1 MVMAKV
7 AGRRVGTR
15 SRGAFTL
22 IELLVVIAII
32 ALLISLLLPALGK
45 ARKVAQL
52 LISQTNIR
60 TSNNGNNM
68 YQSDHKGYTCILPTW
83 DHPNRRSRTRPVNN
97 SQLAI
102 NQMTGWA
109 TWLYAGGNSDGFW
122 QVRRQFQKYDVYAQD
137 RVLNQYIYPE
147 INFYAPENDGVMA
160 PDDPNRKTV
169 LLKAFKDPSDVIGHQ
184 ENWPRE
190 NTSGRSCFESCGI
203 SYQWQAKWYEQIDEG
218 TNLTFPQAVIFGLKR
233 LQLSDSFSPSRFVWV
248 WDEYAD
254 IVIYDRSPDAR
265 IKNGFGDINK
275 SGMGYLDGHV
285 AYNSVIPGRQTE
297 SYKNDKYTVVFD
309 DLAVPGQNP

>member
-83 DHPNRRSRTRPVNN
+83 THGGGRSRTRPVN
-97 SQLAI
+97 QTQAAI
-102 NQMTGWA
+102 NQMSGWA
-109 TWLYAGGNSDGFW
+109 TWLYAGGNSDGYW
-122 QVRRQFQKYDVYAQD
+122 AANRWRTYDVYAKD

-147 INFYAPENDGVMA
+147 IDFYAPDGDGLMA
-160 PDDPNRKTV
+160 ANDPNRQNLK
-169 LLKAFKDPSDVIGHQ
+169 LKAFKDPSDVIGHQ
-184 ENWPRE
+184 ESWPNE
-190 NTSGRSCFESCGI
+190 NRSGRSCYDSCGI
-203 SYQWQAKWYEQIDEG
+203 SYQWQAKWYEQLE
-218 TNLTFPQAVIFGLKR
+218 NRLPNFAARVLFGMKR

-254 IVIYDRSPDAR
+254 IVIYNASPDAR
-265 IKNGFGDINK
+265 VKNGFGDINK

-285 AYNSVIPGRQTE
+285 AYNTVIPGRQVE
-297 SYKNDKYTVVFD
+297 SYKNDKYSLVFD
-309 DLAVPGQNP
+309 DLAVPGGN

>member
-1 MVMAKV
+1 
-7 AGRRVGTR
+7 
-15 SRGAFTL
+15 
-22 IELLVVIAII
+22 VIAII

-83 DHPNRRSRTRPVNN
+83 LHGTRARSQPVNN
-97 SQLAI
+97 TQQAI
-102 NQMTGWA
+102 NQMEGWA
-109 TWLYAGGNSDGFW
+109 TWLYAGGNSDGYW
-122 QVRRQFQKYDVYAQD
+122 ASNRWRRYDVYAKD

-147 INFYAPENDGVMA
+147 IIFYAPDGNGTMTA
-160 PDDPNRKTV
+160 DDPNRKNV
-169 LLKAFKDPSDVIGHQ
+169 KLKAFKDPSDVIGHQ
-184 ENWPRE
+184 ESWPNE
-190 NTSGRSCFESCGI
+190 NRSGRTCFDSCGI
-203 SYQWQAKWYEQIDEG
+203 SYQWQAKWYEQLDER
-218 TNLTFPQAVIFGLKR
+218 TNLSDVQCVIFGMKR

-254 IVIYDRSPDAR
+254 IVIYNTQENAR
-265 IKNGFGDINK
+265 VKNGFGDINK

-285 AYNSVIPGRQTE
+285 AYNTVTPGRQPA
-297 SYKNDKYTVVFD
+297 SYKNEFYTLLFE
-309 DLAVPGQNP
+309 DLAVPGGN

>member
-7 AGRRVGTR
+7 AGRLVGTR

-83 DHPNRRSRTRPVNN
+83 THGNGRSRNRPVN
-97 SQLAI
+97 QTQAAI
-102 NQMTGWA
+102 NQMSGWA
-109 TWLYAGGNSDGFW
+109 TWLYAGGNSDGYW
-122 QVRRQFQKYDVYAQD
+122 AANRWRIYDVYAKD

-147 INFYAPENDGVMA
+147 LNFYAPDGDGLMA
-160 PDDPNRKTV
+160 ANDPNRQNVK
-169 LLKAFKDPSDVIGHQ
+169 LKAFKDPSDVIGHQ
-184 ENWPRE
+184 ESWPNE
-190 NTSGRSCFESCGI
+190 NRSGRSCYDSCGI
-203 SYQWQAKWYEQIDEG
+203 SYQWQAKWYEQLEG
-218 TNLTFPQAVIFGLKR
+218 RLPNFAARVLFGMKR

-254 IVIYDRSPDAR
+254 IVIYNPSPDAR

-285 AYNSVIPGRQTE
+285 AYNTVIPGRQVE
-297 SYKNDKYTVVFD
+297 SYKNDKYSLVFD
-309 DLAVPGQNP
+309 DLAVPGGN